1 MKWIV
6 AIILAAAVAY
16 EMSHDLAGCDSGVT
30 LLQVWCD
37 GKVVKNTCEGKLG
50 HLLQRVSFSAFPDRQ
65 EVVTHSGSA
74 VERLDGCVVQDRRTW
89 TCTQHFPDGTIMTRA
104 MNDGEF
110 THFSTDAPPSGYHT
124 VFVSAWRYY
133 WHRFTQPQAAR

>member
-16 EMSHDLAGCDSGVT
+16 AMSHDLAGCGSGIT
-30 LLQVWCD
+30 LFQVWCD

-50 HLLQRVSFSAFPDRQ
+50 DLLQRVTFTAFPDRQ
-65 EVVTHSGSA
+65 EVVTHIGS
-74 VERLDGCVVQDRRTW
+74 VVQRFDGCVVQDPRTW
-89 TCTQHFPDGTIMTRA
+89 TCTQHFSDGTTATRA

-110 THFSTDAPPSGYHT
+110 SYFTTDASHSGHDT

-133 WHRFTQPQAAR
+133 WHRLNSKSSG